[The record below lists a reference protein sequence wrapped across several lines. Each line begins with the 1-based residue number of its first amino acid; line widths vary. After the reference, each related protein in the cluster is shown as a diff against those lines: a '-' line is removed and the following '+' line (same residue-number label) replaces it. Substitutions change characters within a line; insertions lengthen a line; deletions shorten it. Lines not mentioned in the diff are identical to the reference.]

1 MTKQSDEVLRG
12 IVETFGDHSFLVGQS
27 LEVANTLTE
36 RITQL
41 IRVVKFGVSLS
52 ILLSGSALIVAVVS

>member
-27 LEVANTLTE
+27 IEVANTLTE
-36 RITQL
+36 RVSQL
-41 IRVVKFGVSLS
+41 IRLVKFGVGTSLA
-52 ILLSGSALIVAVVS
+52 LSGVALVVAVVS